1 MTSRLFKIIE
11 EQQAGHESEPLY
23 MVGEQL
29 KEIAA
34 REPGAVEILLQDLE
48 VDGMGLADAAGALKA
63 YADKHRG
70 RSNCYC
76 ITPKVAEEIL
86 RKFYGLSEVGTV
98 AVSAVAV
105 TETEQS
111 GFIDLGA
118 FF

>member
-1 MTSRLFKIIE
+1 MTVFEKIE
-11 EQQAGHESEPLY
+11 AQQAKLKDTEPAW

-70 RSNCYC
+70 RANCYC

-86 RKFYGLSEVGTV
+86 RKFYGLMEVGTV